1 MSNEDIQRI
10 YLDTNVYARSF
21 DDQTQSTIQTEAN
34 AFLEIIQAIEAQ
46 KLILLSSDILA
57 FEVVNILDS
66 DKRTKVETYLKLCS
80 EHIDSSDEILHLGKQ
95 IQANC
100 RLQPRDAL
108 HIASAIVGQV
118 RYFLSCD
125 HKVTQLEQVRCYR
138 RFARTYRQ
146 TYFSVMNPVLFIE
159 KLQKGELE

>member
-1 MSNEDIQRI
+1 MSNGSLQRI

-21 DDQTQSTIQTEAN
+21 DDQTQPTIQTEAN

-46 KLILLSSDILA
+46 KLVLLSSDILT
-57 FEVVNILDS
+57 FEVDNILDS
-66 DKRTKVETYLKLCS
+66 NKRTKVETYLKLCN

-95 IQANC
+95 IQSDC
-100 RLQPRDAL
+100 HLRPRDAL
-108 HIASAIVGQV
+108 HIASAIVGQA

-125 HKVTQLEQVRCYR
+125 RKVAQIEQVRCYR

-146 TYFSVMNPVLFIE
+146 TYFSVMNPVLFVE
-159 KLQKGELE
+159 KLQKGDLE